1 MEKGKSEHPMKEEL
15 KLKDSTARRS
25 MIIMNEFEMRKRI
38 MWLNNSAGD
47 FWKSLSL
54 CSSRYNMP
62 RLVSRWGLIS
72 LNEIVT
78 WDSQSQDGLTQSYT
92 TTVEASLD
100 CWLSLS
106 HQTDLTGSLNP
117 PVETR
122 ETVERCVMVL
132 HFLGSPLFAN
142 LSWFYLEWQRD
153 IYFWFWI

>member
-1 MEKGKSEHPMKEEL
+1 MEKRKSGHPMKEEF

-25 MIIMNEFEMRKRI
+25 MIIMNEIEMRMRI

-54 CSSRYNMP
+54 GSSRYNMP
-62 RLVSRWGLIS
+62 RLVSRWGLVS

-117 PVETR
+117 PAETR

-132 HFLGSPLFAN
+132 HFPGCPLFAN